1 MEKQTK
7 SDREYPSGWFEAGD
21 EINEMQLRT
30 VNLGNRGIRLVLFTL
45 PNTNWPHDRLLEAR
59 CGLWRDQNI
68 VGGKL
73 NKENFKQW
81 KCHL

>member
-7 SDREYPSGWFEAGD
+7 SDREYPSGRFEAGD

-45 PNTNWPHDRLLEAR
+45 PNTNWPHD
-59 CGLWRDQNI
+59 
-68 VGGKL
+68 
-73 NKENFKQW
+73 
-81 KCHL
+81 